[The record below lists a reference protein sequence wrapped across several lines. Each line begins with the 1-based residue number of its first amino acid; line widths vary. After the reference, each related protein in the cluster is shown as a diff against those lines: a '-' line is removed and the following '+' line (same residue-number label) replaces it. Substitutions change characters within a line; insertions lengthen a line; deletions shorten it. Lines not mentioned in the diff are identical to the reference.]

1 MLSKA
6 VLAVCVSS
14 VAAYVDRGIL
24 KLDNT
29 CASPS
34 PLPLHRSRRKPFLQ
48 AKPLSLCHSLGGRTF
63 DRLIDGSR
71 NVIVRFDKEYSYG
84 DEHDAWKD
92 FAKTVGESSADML
105 VGDVGVSG
113 APPRMLPPPLPLP
126 PPPQPVPCRAPS
138 LRR

>member
-34 PLPLHRSRRKPFLQ
+34 PLPLHLSRRK
-48 AKPLSLCHSLGGRTF
+48 AKPLSATL
-63 DRLIDGSR
+63 
-71 NVIVRFDKEYSYG
+71 
-84 DEHDAWKD
+84 
-92 FAKTVGESSADML
+92 
-105 VGDVGVSG
+105 
-113 APPRMLPPPLPLP
+113 
-126 PPPQPVPCRAPS
+126 
-138 LRR
+138 